1 MASIILNTL
10 FYPDILNIILDYVMV
25 SKNIVRRTKDVNIYH
40 LNMLTD
46 RFMLLYSGKP
56 INFLLQSASRYR
68 KWLKEIKI

>member
-46 RFMLLYSGKP
+46 RFMLLYGGKSA
-56 INFLLQSASRYR
+56 NFLLKNASRYR
-68 KWLKEIKI
+68 KWLKVIKI